1 MGCAGAKETL
11 EDKMLLMKLDRLEIQ
26 MRKEVEIK
34 KLNEKYGEPIRKSIV
49 PDYIDPEFAKE
60 YNLDEN
66 YEDIKVDTKTEKKS
80 EQQSGK
86 QSEQQSGKQSE
97 KQSEQQSGKQSE
109 KQSEKIL
116 PKKKSSKRIK
126 RNTVNV
132 EGNFKLRKSQVI
144 DGNKNNKDK
153 SKKKK
158 SI

>member
-26 MRKEVEIK
+26 MRKEVELK

-86 QSEQQSGKQSE
+86 QSEQQSENQN
-97 KQSEQQSGKQSE
+97 
-109 KQSEKIL
+109 EKIL

-132 EGNFKLRKSQVI
+132 EGTFKLRKSQVI

>member
-26 MRKEVEIK
+26 MRKEVELK

-49 PDYIDPEFAKE
+49 PDYIDPKFAKE
-60 YNLDEN
+60 NNLDEN
-66 YEDIKVDTKTEKKS
+66 YEDIKVDSKTEKKS

-97 KQSEQQSGKQSE
+97 QQSEQQSE
-109 KQSEKIL
+109 KQNEKIL

>member
-1 MGCAGAKETL
+1 
-11 EDKMLLMKLDRLEIQ
+11 MKLDRLEIQ
-26 MRKEVEIK
+26 MRKEVELK

-86 QSEQQSGKQSE
+86 QSEQQSE
-97 KQSEQQSGKQSE
+97 KQN
-109 KQSEKIL
+109 EKIL

-132 EGNFKLRKSQVI
+132 KGNFKLRKSQVI

>member
-26 MRKEVEIK
+26 MRKEVELK

-86 QSEQQSGKQSE
+86 QSENQN
-97 KQSEQQSGKQSE
+97 
-109 KQSEKIL
+109 EKIL

>member
-26 MRKEVEIK
+26 MRKEIELK

-66 YEDIKVDTKTEKKS
+66 YKDIKVDTKTEKK
-80 EQQSGK
+80 
-86 QSEQQSGKQSE
+86 SEQQSGKQSE

-109 KQSEKIL
+109 NQNEKIL

>member
-26 MRKEVEIK
+26 MRKELELK

-60 YNLDEN
+60 NNLDEN
-66 YEDIKVDTKTEKKS
+66 YEDIKVDSKTEKK
-80 EQQSGK
+80 
-86 QSEQQSGKQSE
+86 SEQQSGKQSE
-97 KQSEQQSGKQSE
+97 KQSEQQN
-109 KQSEKIL
+109 EKIL
-116 PKKKSSKRIK
+116 PKKKSSKHIK

>member
-26 MRKEVEIK
+26 MRKEVELK

-49 PDYIDPEFAKE
+49 PDYIDPKFAKE
-60 YNLDEN
+60 NNLDEN
-66 YEDIKVDTKTEKKS
+66 YEDIKVDSKTEKK
-80 EQQSGK
+80 
-86 QSEQQSGKQSE
+86 SEQQSGKQSE
-97 KQSEQQSGKQSE
+97 KQSEQQN
-109 KQSEKIL
+109 EKIL

>member
-26 MRKEVEIK
+26 MRKEVELK

-49 PDYIDPEFAKE
+49 PDYIDPKFAKE

-86 QSEQQSGKQSE
+86 QSE
-97 KQSEQQSGKQSE
+97 KQSEQQN
-109 KQSEKIL
+109 EKIL

>member
-26 MRKEVEIK
+26 MRKEVELK

-49 PDYIDPEFAKE
+49 PDYIDPKFAKE

-66 YEDIKVDTKTEKKS
+66 HEDIKVDTKTEKKS
-80 EQQSGK
+80 EQQSGQ
-86 QSEQQSGKQSE
+86 QSEQQSE
-97 KQSEQQSGKQSE
+97 KQN
-109 KQSEKIL
+109 EKIL

>member
-26 MRKEVEIK
+26 MRKEVELK

-86 QSEQQSGKQSE
+86 QSEQQSEQQSE
-97 KQSEQQSGKQSE
+97 KQN
-109 KQSEKIL
+109 EKIL